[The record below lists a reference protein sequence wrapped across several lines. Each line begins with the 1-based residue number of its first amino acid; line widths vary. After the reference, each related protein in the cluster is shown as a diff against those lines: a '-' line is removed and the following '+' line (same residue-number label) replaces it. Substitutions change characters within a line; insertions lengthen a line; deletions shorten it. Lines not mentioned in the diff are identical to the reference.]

1 MRYETR
7 VGGRYAGYVLSVLTI
22 VYVFNFIDRQ
32 ILSILAQPIKEDLG
46 LSDADLGFLYG
57 TAFAVF
63 YAVFG
68 IPLGRLADTW
78 HRVRLISLGL
88 SFWSLMTALSGF
100 SRSFFQLAVCRFGVG
115 VGEASAS
122 PAAFSML
129 SDYFAPRVRA
139 IVLALYSGGLYIGAG
154 IGLFLGGAITDAW
167 TEAYP
172 DPSLAPLGLKGW
184 QSAFLAVGFPGLL
197 LAAWVWTL
205 REPVRGMSEGIAEAK
220 RGHPVRETLRELVRV
235 MPIVS
240 AIPLG
245 MRAVLMNLLA
255 GVVIASVAVGLS
267 LVTGDWV
274 QWNAL
279 GIGLYAFASWAQSLK
294 AQDPACFALILKS
307 KALLCTAT
315 GFPLIAFVTYGV
327 GYWAPAYVMRNF
339 GESLTDAGLWL
350 GLGAAVGGY
359 IGITSGGVLGDWL
372 RRYTPRG
379 RMYVGYL
386 TIALMVPG
394 GLAFLYAE
402 SVWVAYVA
410 SFFFSIASPLWVAIP
425 PATVNDLVL
434 PRMRALA
441 SAFYIVMPTFLGLA
455 LGPYLMGYASDIFFG
470 QGMDEASS
478 LRIAMLLSLFI
489 LIPSAILIFIASR
502 HLEADENSRI
512 ERARAAGEVVELVD
526 DTA

>member
-32 ILSILAQPIKEDLG
+32 ILSILAQPIKDDLG
-46 LSDADLGFLYG
+46 LSDAQLGFLYG

-68 IPLGRLADTW
+68 IPLGRLADSW
-78 HRVRLISLGL
+78 NRVRIISIGL

-100 SRSFFQLAVCRFGVG
+100 SRNFFQLAVCRFGVG

-139 IVLALYSGGLYIGAG
+139 IVIGLYSGGLYIGAG

-167 TEAYP
+167 NAAYP
-172 DPSLAPLGLKGW
+172 DPTIAPLGFKGW
-184 QSAFLAVGFPGLL
+184 QAAFLAVGLPGLL
-197 LAAWVWTL
+197 LAVWMWTI
-205 REPVRGMSEGIAEAK
+205 REPVRGMSEGIAEPK
-220 RGHPVRETLRELVRV
+220 RGHPLRETLGELRRV
-235 MPIVS
+235 TPIVS

-245 MRAVLMNLLA
+245 PRAVGVNMVTGLLIGA
-255 GVVIASVAVGLS
+255 VSVGLS
-267 LVTGDWV
+267 LLTGDWV
-274 QWNAL
+274 QWSAL
-279 GIGLYAFASWAQSLK
+279 GIGVYAFASWAQSLA

-307 KALLCTAT
+307 KALICTVT

-327 GYWAPAYVMRNF
+327 GYWGPTYVVRTF

-359 IGITSGGVLGDWL
+359 IGITLGGVLGDWL
-372 RRYTPRG
+372 RRYTPNG
-379 RMYVGYL
+379 RLYVGYL
-386 TIALMVPG
+386 TIAFMVPSG
-394 GLAFLYAE
+394 WAFLYAQ
-402 SVWVAYVA
+402 SAVSAYVA
-410 SFFFSIASPLWVAIP
+410 SFLFSIASPLWVAIP
-425 PATVNDLVL
+425 PATVNDLVM

-455 LGPYLMGYASDIFFG
+455 LGPYLMGYASDQFATA
-470 QGMDEASS
+470 GMTDAES
-478 LRIAMLLSLFI
+478 LRTAMLLSLFI
-489 LIPSAILIFIASR
+489 LIPSAALIFLASR
-502 HLEADENSRI
+502 HLEADESSRI
-512 ERARAAGEVVELVD
+512 ERARAAGEEVHLL
-526 DTA
+526 

>member
-7 VGGRYAGYVLSVLTI
+7 VGGRYASYVLSVLTI

-32 ILSILAQPIKEDLG
+32 ILSILAVPIKEDLG
-46 LSDADLGFLYG
+46 ISDADLGFLYG

-78 HRVRLISLGL
+78 HRVRLISIGL
-88 SFWSLMTALSGF
+88 SFWSVMTALSGF
-100 SRSFFQLAVCRFGVG
+100 SKSFGQLAVCRFGVG

-129 SDYFAPRVRA
+129 SDYFKPRVRA

-154 IGLFLGGAITDAW
+154 VGLFLGGAITDAW
-167 TEAYP
+167 SSAYP
-172 DPSLAPLGLKGW
+172 DPALAPLGLKGW
-184 QSAFLAVGFPGLL
+184 QSAFLAVGVPGLL
-197 LAAWVWTL
+197 LSVWVWTL

-220 RGHPVRETLRELVRV
+220 RGHPLRETLAELMRV
-235 MPIVS
+235 TPLVC
-240 AIPLG
+240 AIQLG
-245 MRAVLMNLLA
+245 WRAVLVNLGA
-255 GVVIASVAVGLS
+255 GAVIG
-267 LVTGDWV
+267 LVTFGLVLLTGDLV
-274 QWNAL
+274 QWVAL
-279 GIGLYAFASWAQSLK
+279 GIGLYAFTSWAQSLS

-307 KALLCTAT
+307 KALICTAT

-327 GYWAPAYVMRNF
+327 GYWAPTYVVRTF
-339 GESLTDAGLWL
+339 GASLTEAGLWL

-359 IGITSGGVLGDWL
+359 MGILFGGVLGDWL
-372 RRYTPRG
+372 RRYTPKG

-394 GLAFLYAE
+394 GLVFLYAQ
-402 SVWVAYVA
+402 SVWIAYLA

-455 LGPYLMGYASDIFFG
+455 LGPYLMGYASDVFIELG
-470 QGMDEASS
+470 VDEAAS
-478 LRIAMLLSLFI
+478 LRTAMLLSLFI
-489 LIPSAILIFIASR
+489 LIPSAVLIYIASR
-502 HLEADENSRI
+502 HIESDENTRI

-526 DTA
+526 